1 MLPAEKGGHLL
12 RRRANLVVWVAILAL
27 ILASEA
33 GAREDAGQ
41 FFARSGRDQSG
52 ARPARSA
59 FDAAAFR
66 EVIRLIKDNYVTDL
80 SDDALYK
87 RPLELLTIVLP
98 PPCVD
103 EIPST
108 ADCTGRPD
116 TCFFTTLQAIALR
129 CHFERGELFRLVL
142 QLILGELDPN
152 SSFMDDAMV
161 KEMAITTSGKFGGVG
176 IMVSRR
182 DGDYVVVSPLDGST
196 AYRAGI
202 KAGDV
207 MLEIDGA
214 PVHGLPLLEVLRKVR
229 GPVGSTMRA
238 TVRDGKSGEVR
249 HVNLRRETVVIP
261 PVRHASLEE
270 GIGYLRIV
278 NFQATTAPEVEKA
291 LVLLLKECGGHFNG
305 LILDLRDNPG
315 GLLEQAIQV
324 ADLFLSCG
332 AITSVRGRDGQKS
345 REFMAQPGAVLA
357 RVPIAVLINR
367 GTASGAEILA
377 GALQGKP
384 GVVVMGEPSFGKASV
399 QGVYPVPG
407 GTALRLT
414 TAHYYTAEGRD
425 IEGRGLE
432 PEMLLAD
439 PPVRQVAALPGG
451 EADQIQTDPWV
462 KKAMEILMSWG
473 SRR

>member
-1 MLPAEKGGHLL
+1 MA
-12 RRRANLVVWVAILAL
+12 WVAVLAL
-27 ILASEA
+27 ILTSDA
-33 GAREDAGQ
+33 GAREGVAQ
-41 FFARSGRDQSG
+41 FFARSARDQGG
-52 ARPARSA
+52 ARATRST
-59 FDAAAFR
+59 FDVAAFQ
-66 EVIRLIKDNYVTDL
+66 EVIRLIKDNYVTQL
-80 SDDALYK
+80 SDESIYK
-87 RPLELLTIVLP
+87 NPLELLTMVLP
-98 PPCVD
+98 PHCVE

-108 ADCTGRPD
+108 ADCTGRPE
-116 TCFFTTLQAIALR
+116 TCFFGTLQAIAAR
-129 CHFERGELFRLVL
+129 CHFDRDELFRLTL

-176 IMVSRR
+176 IMVSRKG
-182 DGDYVVVSPLDGST
+182 GDYIVVSPLDGST

-207 MLEIDGA
+207 MLEIDGV

-229 GPVGSTMRA
+229 GPVGSTMTA
-238 TVRDGKSGEVR
+238 TVRDGKSGDVR
-249 HVNLRRETVVIP
+249 RVRLRRETVVIP
-261 PVRHASLEE
+261 PVRHAFLDD

-291 LVLLLKECGGHFNG
+291 LVLLLKEGGGHFNG

-332 AITSVRGRDGQKS
+332 AITSLRGRNGQMS
-345 REFMAQPGAVLA
+345 REFTAQPGAVLA
-357 RVPIAVLINR
+357 RVPIVVLINR

-377 GALQGKP
+377 GALQGKL

-432 PEMLLAD
+432 PEMPLAD
-439 PPVRQVAALPGG
+439 PPDRQVNSLPGG
-451 EADQIQTDPWV
+451 EAKQIQADPWV
-462 KKAMEILMSWG
+462 KKAAEVLMSWG